1 MPDKANEPYEAGS
14 SFRPAFFFLNADRRR
29 ALSAYYGYARAVDD
43 IADDPARGAAEKAA
57 ALNAWKA
64 AVEGIFAGTTASNRL
79 ELELAWAVKRFP
91 LKREHFLLVLEGVT
105 LDLEKKEYASYAE
118 LEHYMY
124 RVASAVG
131 LACLAIFGY
140 EAPSAPKLAEK
151 LGYAVQLTNIIR
163 DAAEDL
169 AAGRVYLPAEDLKRF
184 GCAAGDLAGSNYTP
198 NFIELMKFEAARAR
212 ALYAGALALAEPAWK
227 SRLASALIMGSLYRE
242 LLEKIE
248 RGGFRVKEGRVRLG
262 PGEKLKALLKAWLD
276 YLNI

>member
-1 MPDKANEPYEAGS
+1 VTSYEAGS

-43 IADDPARGAAEKAA
+43 IADDPALDAARKTALLEAWRGA
-57 ALNAWKA
+57 
-64 AVEGIFAGTTASNRL
+64 VERIFSGTPGGDQL
-79 ELELAWAVKRFP
+79 ERELAWAAEKFP

-105 LDLEKKEYASYAE
+105 LDLKTKEYARYAE

-140 EAPSAPKLAEK
+140 EAPSAPELAEK

-169 AAGRVYLPAEDLKRF
+169 AAGRVYIPAEDLRRF
-184 GCAAGDLAGSNYTP
+184 GCSPADLGGSNYPP
-198 NFIELMKFEAARAR
+198 NFIELMKFETARAR
-212 ALYAGALALAEPAWK
+212 KLYAEALALAEPAAK
-227 SRLASALIMGSLYRE
+227 RPLASALVMASLYRE
-242 LLEKIE
+242 LLQKIE
-248 RGGFRVKEGRVRLG
+248 RGGFRIKEGRVRLC
-262 PGEKLKALLKAWLD
+262 PGEKLKALLKAWRD
-276 YLNI
+276 YSRI